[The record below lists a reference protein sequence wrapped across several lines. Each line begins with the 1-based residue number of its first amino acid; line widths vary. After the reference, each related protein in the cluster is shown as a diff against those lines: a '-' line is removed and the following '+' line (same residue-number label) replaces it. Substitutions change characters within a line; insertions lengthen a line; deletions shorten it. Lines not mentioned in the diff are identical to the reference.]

1 MRQLQCED
9 GVCYLDKKP
18 SEVESQIGSGGGY
31 LSNDPEYLV
40 PLKGSTKKTVNHK
53 RKATKPKQKFGGS
66 NKKSKKYKKPKAK
79 AKRVIRKGASSNSRK
94 ISKLIYK
101 YLRTSAPN
109 KLKKSKRK

>member
-40 PLKGSTKKTVNHK
+40 PMQGSTNKAVNHK
-53 RKATKPKQKFGGS
+53 RKASKPKQKFGGS
-66 NKKSKKYKKPKAK
+66 NKKSKKYKKPNAK
-79 AKRVIRKGASSNSRK
+79 AKRVTRKGASSNSRK
-94 ISKLIYK
+94 ISQLIYR
-101 YLRTSAPN
+101 YLKSSAPN
-109 KLKKSKRK
+109 KVKKSKRK